1 MVDGGVAEGW
11 PYRLSTGAKYD
22 PLRSFPASLTYFADL
37 RSPSLVSTL
46 PDFNILIIRPFY
58 PFCCGNRP
66 AVHSHHSPMS
76 FPHAVTRLHTES
88 DPDMRSASTKR
99 SICCGHCGC
108 RGDPQHIDPTDIPP
122 LSTAT
127 PQQPRHACIAPRNLR
142 YHFTVTVNSLV

>member
-76 FPHAVTRLHTES
+76 FPHAVTHLHTES
-88 DPDMRSASTKR
+88 DLDMRSASTKR

-108 RGDPQHIDPTDIPP
+108 CGDPQHIG
-122 LSTAT
+122 
-127 PQQPRHACIAPRNLR
+127 PRHTPLVHSNATETTACMHSTTEPQVSS
-142 YHFTVTVNSLV
+142 TVTVNLLV